1 MKYTGK
7 WWDNPKRNE
16 QEREVASFM
25 YKTLIGIFVVFSILI
40 LLVGCAPTNGLSNV
54 YKNTSTEEFSYVG
67 TDIYYRG
74 ELCAQMG
81 AIEVAYDDDKIVR
94 EVTYIVTDEKF
105 DSIAI
110 GILKYVRERR
120 PSWEVEVE
128 LKRELNSL

>member
-7 WWDNPKRNE
+7 WWDNPQRNE
-16 QEREVASFM
+16 DERRVASFM
-25 YKTLIGIFVVFSILI
+25 YKTLIGIVVTLGVLFLM
-40 LLVGCAPTNGLSNV
+40 VGCAPTNGLSNV